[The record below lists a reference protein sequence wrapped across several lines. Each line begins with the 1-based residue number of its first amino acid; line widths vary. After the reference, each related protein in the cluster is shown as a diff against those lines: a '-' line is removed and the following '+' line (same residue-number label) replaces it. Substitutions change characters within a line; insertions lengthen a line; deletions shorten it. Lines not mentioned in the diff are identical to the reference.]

1 MSEENKNFK
10 EFMSLVEILKQDFSF
25 DNLQKLQKLAQ
36 ETKLSTELVLQVEKI
51 KPEELK
57 LLAKKVLGLLPWEED
72 D

>member
-10 EFMSLVEILKQDFSF
+10 ELMDLIDVLRQDFSF

-36 ETKLSTELVLQVEKI
+36 ETKLTTELVLQVEKI

-57 LLAKKVLGLLPWEED
+57 ILAKKVFGLMPWEED
-72 D
+72 K